1 MGTVSSYLT
10 LYTGVSYTQHQA
22 NTFLPRM
29 PISTKLTKALGISH
43 HLIQGGMHY
52 VGYAPL
58 VAAVSNAGAI
68 GCITALTQPSPEAL
82 QKEIRAC
89 KALTK
94 KPFGVNLTLLPMLQP
109 PNYEAFAQVVE
120 DEMASGQLRLI
131 ETAGHFKGLAPFVKQ
146 FKDAGAF
153 VIHKCVTV
161 RHAKSAEKLGVDMI
175 SMDGFDCAGHPGEA
189 DIGNWVLFAKAARE
203 LKVPFVAS
211 GGCADGKQL
220 AAAIA
225 MGAEGMNMG
234 TRFMATVEAPIH
246 DNIKQ
251 ALVDADEHSTTLVM
265 RSMKNTERV
274 YKNKAAE
281 EVLAIEKEFP
291 GDFSKIS
298 HLVSG
303 QYYRKVFQET
313 GDIDTG
319 VWSAG
324 TVMGLIDSVVTCQ
337 ELCDNIVDEAEEV
350 ITRRLASS
358 VTMVSDDKDQAK
370 DTPKITPHYL
380 LQYTYTDNVL
390 EKRVPHRQEHLQ
402 IAGQFKSNGK
412 LVMGGAL
419 GDLTGATVIF
429 RTREDAEEFVSK
441 DPYVKNGIVTKWE
454 VKEWSV
460 V

>member
-1 MGTVSSYLT
+1 
-10 LYTGVSYTQHQA
+10 
-22 NTFLPRM
+22 M

-43 HLIQGGMHY
+43 PLIQGGMHY

-58 VAAVSNAGAI
+58 VAAVGNAGAI
-68 GCITALTQPSPEAL
+68 GCITALTQPTPEAL
-82 QKEIRAC
+82 QKEIRTC
-89 KALTK
+89 KALSK

-109 PNYEAFAQVVE
+109 PNYDAFAQVVE

-131 ETAGHFKGLAPFVKQ
+131 ETAGHFKGLEPFVIR
-146 FKDAGAF
+146 FKAAGAF
-153 VIHKCVTV
+153 VIHKCVTI
-161 RHAKSAEKLGVDMI
+161 RHAKSAEKIGVDMI

-203 LKVPFVAS
+203 LKIPFVAS

-234 TRFMATVEAPIH
+234 TRFMAVVEAPIH

-251 ALVDADEHSTTLVM
+251 ALVDGDEHSTTLLM
-265 RSMKNTERV
+265 RSMRNTERV
-274 YKNKAAE
+274 YKNSAAI
-281 EVLAIEKEFP
+281 EVLEIEKENP

-298 HLVSG
+298 HIMKG
-303 QYYRKVFQET
+303 DNYRKAFQET
-313 GDIDTG
+313 GDIEAG

-337 ELCDNIVDEAEEV
+337 ELCDNIVTEAEMV
-350 ITRRLASS
+350 IKERLANS
-358 VTMVSDDKDQAK
+358 VTSVSDDDESNKAPPQ
-370 DTPKITPHYL
+370 ITPHWL

-390 EKRVPHRQEHLQ
+390 EKRVPHRPDHLKL
-402 IAGQFKSNGK
+402 AGEFKKAGK
-412 LVMGGAL
+412 MVMGGAL

-429 RTREDAEEFVSK
+429 RNKEDAEEFVSQ
-441 DPYVKNGIVTKWE
+441 DPYVKNGIVTDYV

>member
-1 MGTVSSYLT
+1 MAFQINTVSSYLRS
-10 LYTGVSYTQHQA
+10 VISVP
-22 NTFLPRM
+22 NTFLARM

-43 HLIQGGMHY
+43 PLIQGGMHY

-68 GCITALTQPSPEAL
+68 GCITALTQPTPEAL

-120 DEMASGQLRLI
+120 DEMASGQLRMI

-203 LKVPFVAS
+203 LKIPFVAS

-265 RSMKNTERV
+265 RSMKNTERA
-274 YKNKAAE
+274 YKNKAALK
-281 EVLAIEKEFP
+281 VLEIEKEHP
-291 GDFSKIS
+291 GDFSKIAHIVRGDS
-298 HLVSG
+298 
-303 QYYRKVFQET
+303 YRRAFQET
-313 GDIDTG
+313 GDIEEG

-337 ELCDNIVDEAEEV
+337 ELCDNIVEEAEEV

-358 VTMVSDDKDQAK
+358 VTTVSDDKDQAN

-390 EKRVPHRQEHLQ
+390 EKRVPFRQEHLQ
-402 IAGQFKSNGK
+402 VAGSFKAKGK

-429 RTREDAEEFVSK
+429 RTREDAEEFVSE
-441 DPYVKNGIVTKWE
+441 DPYVKNGIVTKYE
-454 VKEWSV
+454 VREWSV

>member
-1 MGTVSSYLT
+1 MGADPVISLQ
-10 LYTGVSYTQHQA
+10 VK
-22 NTFLPRM
+22 M
-29 PISTKLTKALGISH
+29 PISTKLTKSLGIKH
-43 HLIQGGMHY
+43 PLIQGGMHY

-68 GCITALTQPSPEAL
+68 GCITALTQPTPEAL
-82 QKEIRAC
+82 QKEIQAC

-120 DEMASGQLRLI
+120 DEMASGQLRMI
-131 ETAGHFKGLAPFVKQ
+131 ETAGHFKGLAPFVQK
-146 FKDAGAF
+146 FKAAGAF

-203 LKVPFVAS
+203 LKIPFVAS

-265 RSMKNTERV
+265 RTMKNTERAF
-274 YKNKAAE
+274 KNKAALK
-281 EVLAIEKEFP
+281 VLEIEKEHP
-291 GDFSKIS
+291 GDFSKVA
-298 HLVSG
+298 HLLRGDS
-303 QYYRKVFQET
+303 YRRAFQET
-313 GDIDTG
+313 GDIEEG

-324 TVMGLIDSVVTCQ
+324 TVMGLIDSVVTCE
-337 ELCDNIVDEAEEV
+337 ELCEDIVREAEEV
-350 ITRRLASS
+350 ISSRLANS
-358 VTMVSDDKDQAK
+358 VTTTTDDEDTNQAS
-370 DTPKITPHYL
+370 PVITPHYL

-390 EKRVPHRQEHLQ
+390 EKRVPLRQEHLQ
-402 IAGQFKSNGK
+402 LARQYKREGRI
-412 LVMGGAL
+412 VMGGAL

-429 RTREDAEEFVSK
+429 RNREDAEQFVTE
-441 DPYVKNGIVTKWE
+441 DPYVKNGIVTAFE

>member
-1 MGTVSSYLT
+1 
-10 LYTGVSYTQHQA
+10 
-22 NTFLPRM
+22 M

-43 HLIQGGMHY
+43 PLIQGGMHY

-58 VAAVSNAGAI
+58 VAAVGNAGAI
-68 GCITALTQPSPEAL
+68 GCITALTQPTPEAL
-82 QKEIRAC
+82 QKEIRTC
-89 KALTK
+89 KALSK

-109 PNYEAFAQVVE
+109 PNYDAFAQVVE

-131 ETAGHFKGLAPFVKQ
+131 ETAGHFKGLEPFVIR
-146 FKDAGAF
+146 FKAAGAF
-153 VIHKCVTV
+153 VIHKCVTI
-161 RHAKSAEKLGVDMI
+161 RHAKSAEKIGVDMI

-203 LKVPFVAS
+203 LKIPFVAS

-234 TRFMATVEAPIH
+234 TRFMAVVEAPIH

-251 ALVDADEHSTTLVM
+251 ALVDGDEHSTTLLM
-265 RSMKNTERV
+265 RSMRNTERV
-274 YKNKAAE
+274 YKNSAAI
-281 EVLAIEKEFP
+281 EVLEIEKENP

-298 HLVSG
+298 HIMKG
-303 QYYRKVFQET
+303 DNYRKAFQET
-313 GDIDTG
+313 GDIEAG

-337 ELCDNIVDEAEEV
+337 ELCDNIVTEAEMV
-350 ITRRLASS
+350 IKERLANS
-358 VTMVSDDKDQAK
+358 VTSVSDDDESNKAPPQ
-370 DTPKITPHYL
+370 ITPHWL

-390 EKRVPHRQEHLQ
+390 EKRVPHRPDHLKL
-402 IAGQFKSNGK
+402 AGEFKKAGK
-412 LVMGGAL
+412 MVMGGAL

-429 RTREDAEEFVSK
+429 RNKEDAEEFVAQ
-441 DPYVKNGIVTKWE
+441 DPYVKNGIVTDYV

>member
-1 MGTVSSYLT
+1 
-10 LYTGVSYTQHQA
+10 
-22 NTFLPRM
+22 M

-43 HLIQGGMHY
+43 PLIQGGMHY

-58 VAAVSNAGAI
+58 VAAVGNAGAI
-68 GCITALTQPSPEAL
+68 GCITALTQPTPEAL
-82 QKEIRAC
+82 QKEIRTC
-89 KALTK
+89 KALSK

-109 PNYEAFAQVVE
+109 PNYDAFAQVVE

-131 ETAGHFKGLAPFVKQ
+131 ETAGHFKGLEPFVIR
-146 FKDAGAF
+146 FKAAGAF
-153 VIHKCVTV
+153 VIHKCVTI
-161 RHAKSAEKLGVDMI
+161 RHAKSAEKIGVDMI

-203 LKVPFVAS
+203 LKIPFVAS

-234 TRFMATVEAPIH
+234 TRFMAVVEAPIH

-251 ALVDADEHSTTLVM
+251 ALVDGDEHSTTLLM
-265 RSMKNTERV
+265 RSMRNTERV
-274 YKNKAAE
+274 YKNSAAI
-281 EVLAIEKEFP
+281 EVLEIEKENP

-298 HLVSG
+298 HIMKG
-303 QYYRKVFQET
+303 DNYRKAFQET
-313 GDIDTG
+313 GDIEAG

-337 ELCDNIVDEAEEV
+337 ELCDNIVTEAEMV
-350 ITRRLASS
+350 IKERLANS
-358 VTMVSDDKDQAK
+358 VTSVSDDDESNKAPPQ
-370 DTPKITPHYL
+370 ITPHWL

-390 EKRVPHRQEHLQ
+390 EKRVPHRPDHLKL
-402 IAGQFKSNGK
+402 AGEFKKAGK
-412 LVMGGAL
+412 MVMGGAL

-429 RTREDAEEFVSK
+429 LNKEDADDFVSQ
-441 DPYVKNGIVTKWE
+441 DPYVKNGIVTDYV